1 MNRDESFFR
10 DTAALQYWPDS
21 GLYCGKDLVKGGT
34 WLGINKKGI
43 HWLINHSNTELSY
56 YNLGWFVAVTNI
68 RRAQVNNFNS
78 DLAIDSRGGIPFKL
92 LSQNVFDPFEWEK
105 IIKRLNCLNYNV
117 IFGDLSEENGKIYAY
132 SSESLKLIELP
143 RNEDTFTIFS
153 LANGDIYDSK
163 WFKQRRGEELI
174 QNAIPEISEDGLFG
188 ILT

>member
-1 MNRDESFFR
+1 M
-10 DTAALQYWPDS
+10 
-21 GLYCGKDLVKGGT
+21 
-34 WLGINKKGI
+34 
-43 HWLINHSNTELSY
+43 
-56 YNLGWFVAVTNI
+56 
-68 RRAQVNNFNS
+68 
-78 DLAIDSRGGIPFKL
+78 
-92 LSQNVFDPFEWEK
+92 SQNVFDPFEWEK

-174 QNAIPEISEDGLFG
+174 QNVIPEISEDGLFG